1 MTMPL
6 SKLEKYFYID
16 KLVIHSLDLS
26 LYQVSVVIDDEE
38 HYVTDDKGQFLRAFS
53 IVELQKQCRKLKAKQ
68 QVLRQQSA
76 YDEMVG
82 QPSRDSSNLLEV
94 PLKDNK
100 LY

>member
-53 IVELQKQCRKLKAKQ
+53 IVELQKQCRKLKAKH